1 MLGKQIT
8 LFSLLGFEVKL
19 DLSWVF
25 LAILVTWSLSDGFFP
40 YYFEGLETATYWWM
54 GGIGALGLFFSIIFH
69 ELSHAVVARQY
80 GLRIAGITLFIFGGV
95 AEMEEEPRSAKV
107 EFLMAI
113 AGPIASL
120 VLAVVFYGAA
130 ALGKSAE
137 LPVPIV
143 GVATYLGFINTV
155 LAVFNLIP
163 GFPLDG
169 GRVLRAA
176 LWHFKGDLRQATR
189 IAANIGGAFGVVLI
203 ALGVLNVI
211 GGNFVGGMW
220 WFLIGMFL
228 RGAATS
234 SYYQMMMRR
243 TLEGEPVRRF
253 MTTGPVTVPPGLT
266 IAEFVEDH
274 VYETYHDMYP
284 VTEDDRLAGCI
295 SVNQVKEVPREAW
308 HRVTVGEIARTA
320 GPDNTVDAD
329 GDAVAALSLM
339 RRSGNSRLMV
349 TENGHLVGVIALK
362 DMLKMLAMKIDLGEV
377 DEAPPA
383 DVPRDGKLT

>member
-1 MLGKQIT
+1 MLGKQFP
-8 LFSLLGFEVKL
+8 LFSILGFSVKL

-25 LAILVTWSLSDGFFP
+25 LAILVTWSLSHGFFP

-54 GGIGALGLFFSIIFH
+54 GVVGALGLFFSIIFH

-80 GLRIAGITLFIFGGV
+80 GLRISGITLFIFGGV
-95 AEMEEEPRSAKV
+95 AEMEEEPESPKA

-113 AGPIASL
+113 AGPIASV
-120 VLAVVFYGAA
+120 VLAAVFYGAA
-130 ALGKSAE
+130 ALGRVAD
-137 LPVPIV
+137 LPVAMV
-143 GVATYLGFINTV
+143 GVAAYLGFINTL

-189 IAANIGGAFGVVLI
+189 IAANIGSAFGMVLI

-253 MTTGPVTVPPGLT
+253 MTQGPVTVPPDLS
-266 IAEFVEDH
+266 IAGFVEDH
-274 VYETYHDMYP
+274 VYESYHDMYP
-284 VTEDDRLAGCI
+284 VTEDGRLVGCI
-295 SVNQVKEVPREAW
+295 AVNQVKEVPREAW
-308 HRVTVGEIARTA
+308 GRVTVGEIARA
-320 GPDNTVDAD
+320 KSADNTVEAAS
-329 GDAVAALSLM
+329 DAVQALSLM
-339 RRSGNSRLMV
+339 RRTGNSRLMV
-349 TENGHLVGVIALK
+349 TENGRLVGVIALK
-362 DMLKMLAMKIDLGEV
+362 DILKMLAMKIDLGDV
-377 DEAPPA
+377 GGAGVSRPA
-383 DVPRDGKLT
+383 IPEN